1 MGTKVMNVSI
11 RNFEE
16 GDLSDLVAVERAL
29 VADGRGQVCGPEDV
43 ADEGALRER
52 LAPGPRSL
60 RLVALHEGRLVGSAG
75 WHRYRPQLLQHVAS
89 LDVGVH
95 PAAQGLGLGR
105 KLMQALVGRATR
117 EGIERLELKRQLS
130 PAWTTD
136 WLSDKGRA
144 RLEDYGIA
152 PPQPAGG
159 PDRCPRCH
167 GPNVERL
174 SQFGSTPCKAQWRCT
189 DCLEPFDYFKCI

>member
-117 EGIERLELKRQLS
+117 EGIERLELFVRADNPRAIGLYRSLGFELEGTRRGLVKQPDGTLVDDHIMAR
-130 PAWTTD
+130 
-136 WLSDKGRA
+136 WLV
-144 RLEDYGIA
+144 E
-152 PPQPAGG
+152 GG
-159 PDRCPRCH
+159 PKT
-167 GPNVERL
+167 
-174 SQFGSTPCKAQWRCT
+174 SS
-189 DCLEPFDYFKCI
+189 